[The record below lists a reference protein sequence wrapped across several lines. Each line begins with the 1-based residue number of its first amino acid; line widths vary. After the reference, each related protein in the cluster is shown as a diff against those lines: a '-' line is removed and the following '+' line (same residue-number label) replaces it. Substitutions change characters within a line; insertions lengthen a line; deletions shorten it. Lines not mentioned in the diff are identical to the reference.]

1 MSMVPARRARAEAP
15 ARATGL
21 GVLGCRIARTV
32 GWHSA
37 ARAGAGGARAAR
49 GHHRYRRLSS
59 VTARSARHAGA
70 ASVARR
76 QMAGCRTARAGFGV
90 HLCWVLNKSI
100 KIGKLKNPT
109 LSKSYAKS
117 LLVVVDSFAFVEST
131 VNLNKFI

>member
-1 MSMVPARRARAEAP
+1 MVPARRARAEAP

-37 ARAGAGGARAAR
+37 ACAGAGGALAAR
-49 GHHRYRRLSS
+49 GHHRSRRLSG
-59 VTARSARHAGA
+59 VTARSTRHAGA

-90 HLCWVLNKSI
+90 HLCWVLKSI